1 VTSVEF
7 ARVNQ
12 SVKGGVIVVKYLI
25 TGAAGFVGSNL
36 STRLANSGNVV
47 LGVDN
52 FSPYYSP
59 ELKKLRV
66 SELLDPLGIEV
77 KNIDLS
83 SLDSFQALV
92 RGYQPDAIIHLA
104 AQPGVRTP
112 LGKSYQYI
120 QNNVVAFSNVLQA
133 TIEEEVPE
141 FLYASSS
148 SVYGNSLNI
157 PYQENDQTI
166 RPISIY
172 GATKLAN
179 EILTP
184 AFINGSKTRARGMR
198 FFTVY
203 GPWGRPDMAYFRIID
218 SVLNGTE
225 FKKFGGGEV
234 KRDFTY
240 VDDITVAIEKLSLEL
255 KNRETGYS
263 DIVNIG
269 GGNPHSLNDLI
280 SVVSKLLGSRANLIE
295 LESNPNDTSYTNAD
309 VSLLNQL
316 TQNVPS
322 VDLESGV
329 AKTIAWAKQKS
340 IQEHLGTWIS
350 STN

>member
-1 VTSVEF
+1 M
-7 ARVNQ
+7 
-12 SVKGGVIVVKYLI
+12 KYLV
-25 TGAAGFVGSNL
+25 TGAAGFIGSNL
-36 STRLANSGNVV
+36 SARLANSGNEV

-59 ELKKLRV
+59 KFKELRV
-66 SELLDPLGIEV
+66 ANLLKPHGIEV
-77 KNIDLS
+77 KQIDLS
-83 SLDSFQALV
+83 NISSVVNIV
-92 RGYQPDAIIHLA
+92 REFKPTVIVHLA

-120 QNNVVAFSNVLQA
+120 QNNLVAFANVLQTA
-133 TIEEEVPE
+133 IEESVPD

-148 SVYGNSLNI
+148 SVYGNSTEPAYKEDDLS
-157 PYQENDQTI
+157 I

-184 AFINGSKTRARGMR
+184 AFITGSKTRARGMR

-218 SVLNGTE
+218 AILNGSE

-240 VDDITVAIEKLSLEL
+240 VDDITKTIESLSNELATRVA
-255 KNRETGYS
+255 GFS
-263 DIVNIG
+263 DVVNIG
-269 GGNPHSLNDLI
+269 GGSPHSLNDLI
-280 SVVSKLLGSRANLIE
+280 GVISEQLGSTPSI
-295 LESNPNDTSYTNAD
+295 LESVSNPNDVSFTCAD
-309 VSLLNQL
+309 VSKLNEL
-316 TQNVPS
+316 TKGIPL

-329 AKTIAWAKQKS
+329 RETIAWAQQTGIK
-340 IQEHLGTWIS
+340 EHLDEWIN
-350 STN
+350 STY